1 MTDTAAPLSEAN
13 GMFALRAFINRPL
26 LALMLLAL
34 VALSLA
40 YQVPVTVDLS
50 QPGVVLSGFYDLEG
64 RTSPRP
70 YRWTDGH
77 AQVWL
82 AGIGRQPF
90 HLVLTLSSAR
100 PNDVDLPTT
109 SVLAGDAPLGTF
121 KAPRPIRDFP
131 FELGSDAQPL
141 SGDLDV
147 HIDSETFAP
156 PGDLRTLGV
165 TVYGLRLE
173 PSGEPHIVFPA
184 PLPLVW
190 GTLVVSL
197 LFLALRQWSVA
208 TRLAWP
214 VSALALLFLC
224 AGIAAARLQTVALL
238 PWAIL
243 ITTTLFALSL
253 SSSRRAA
260 PLARP

>member
-1 MTDTAAPLSEAN
+1 ML
-13 GMFALRAFINRPL
+13 ALRVFINRPL

-34 VALSLA
+34 VALSLS

-82 AGIGRQPF
+82 AGVGSQPF

-100 PNDVDLPTT
+100 PNAVDLPAT
-109 SVLAGDAPLGTF
+109 SVLAGDLALGTF

-131 FELGSDAQPL
+131 FELGSDALSL

-173 PSGEPHIVFPA
+173 SSGAPHIVFPA
-184 PLPLVW
+184 PLPLIW
-190 GTLVVSL
+190 GTLAVSL
-197 LFLALRQWSVA
+197 LFLALRQRSIA

-214 VSALALLFLC
+214 VSALALLFLS
-224 AGIAAARLQTVALL
+224 AGIASARLLTVAAL

-243 ITTTLFALSL
+243 VATTLFALSL
-253 SSSRRAA
+253 SASRRDEVS
-260 PLARP
+260 PLHVRETGQG